1 MPRPKHQFPRLHRD
15 SLPADI
21 TLALATLRNDLKES
35 MKEPAGKL
43 SENKY
48 KVFGNNRQR
57 SDPTDPLP
65 KPAQGCRYR
74 EVRVGQSREFN
85 EQGEPKPGK
94 RRLVVELN
102 EKPRQLREIYF
113 TNDHYQG
120 FFLIIPSPS

>member
-21 TLALATLRNDLKES
+21 TLALATLRNDLKEALKADAALPES
-35 MKEPAGKL
+35 RYP
-43 SENKY
+43 
-48 KVFGNNRQR
+48 VFGNNRDR
-57 SDPTDPLP
+57 AEPSDPLP
-65 KPAQGCRYR
+65 KPDQGCRYR
-74 EVRVGQSREFN
+74 EVQVGQAREGDPVG
-85 EQGEPKPGK
+85 QRGK

-120 FFLIIPSPS
+120 FFLIMPSPG